1 MNRMRWMLPV
11 TTALTALLAA
21 CSGADPQDEGASATG
36 GGEVTGVAAA
46 DDPLEGTWTA
56 VLTPE
61 LEHRAALAAGLEP
74 NTVSHEE
81 IFNRK
86 GPVTVVL
93 TLQDGQLLI
102 SSYLVEGEPLDD
114 QWAGAYEIVDKDTFV
129 AGDTG
134 ELYIEYTYSI
144 DGDQLAIDMVRDD
157 YPTVSEEQLAGE
169 IYAQTVIYE
178 SVPFTREA

>member
-1 MNRMRWMLPV
+1 MLPV
-11 TTALTALLAA
+11 TLALTALLAA
-21 CSGADPQDEGASATG
+21 CSGADPQEATG
-36 GGEVTGVAAA
+36 GGEATGVASA

-61 LEHRAALAAGLEP
+61 LEHQAALAAGLEP

-81 IFNRK
+81 IFYGK

-102 SSYLVEGEPLDD
+102 SSYLVEGEPLED
-114 QWAGAYEIVDKDTFV
+114 QWAGAYEIVDEDTFV

-134 ELYIEYTYSI
+134 DLYIEYTYSI

-157 YPTVSEEQLAGE
+157 YPTVSEEALAGE

-178 SVPFTREA
+178 SVPFTKEA